1 MINWQ
6 YILLLKRCL
15 KKMNRFFTKNQEE
28 FADGMG
34 VISFF
39 LFFLPLYYFEINFV
53 FSFLLAFSICFV
65 ISYFIKANEAE
76 DLNKAVENFENS

>member
-1 MINWQ
+1 
-6 YILLLKRCL
+6 
-15 KKMNRFFTKNQEE
+15 MNRFFTKNQEE

-65 ISYFIKANEAE
+65 ISYFIKANEAG

>member
-1 MINWQ
+1 LAI
-6 YILLLKRCL
+6 YFIIEEVF

-39 LFFLPLYYFEINFV
+39 LIFLPLYYFEINFV

>member
-1 MINWQ
+1 
-6 YILLLKRCL
+6 
-15 KKMNRFFTKNQEE
+15 MNRFFTKKQEE

-53 FSFLLAFSICFV
+53 FSFLLAFSISFV